1 MRQRNRGARPAAAA
15 VEFAVLLP
23 FLLYI
28 AAISTDWA
36 RLLYYTL
43 TLDACARNGALYASD
58 VEAAGQ
64 SPYASVEAA
73 ALAEAPNLSPTPTVT
88 SATTTDAAGNPA
100 VAVTVTVDFTTLTNF
115 PGVPHS
121 QTLSRS
127 VQMRVAPLSTK

>member
-64 SPYASVEAA
+64 SPYASASDA

-100 VAVTVTVDFTTLTNF
+100 VVVTVSVDFTTLTNF